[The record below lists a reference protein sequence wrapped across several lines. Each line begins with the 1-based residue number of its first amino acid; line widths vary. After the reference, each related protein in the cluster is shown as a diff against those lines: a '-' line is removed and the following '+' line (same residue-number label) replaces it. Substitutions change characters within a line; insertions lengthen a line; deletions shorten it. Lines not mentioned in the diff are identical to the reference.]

1 MGDTQFRW
9 TGWTS
14 GAFCGALAAVT
25 VATFASVLTSDFI
38 RLDDPRYITE
48 NENVLQGLSWGGSV
62 WAFTTFFKSNWHPIT
77 WLSHMLDVA
86 LFGVDAGRHH
96 AMNLILHVANAIALF
111 FVLRS
116 ATGAPGRSAVVATLF
131 ALHPTHVESVAWVAE
146 RKDVLSTFFW
156 LLSTASFLT
165 YARRGGALRY
175 ALIVTTLSLGLASKA
190 TLVTLPFVF
199 LLLDYWPLKRLRFDR
214 TAIRIIV
221 EKLPLMAI
229 VVAFSA
235 LTFLAQSAGGG
246 VEQGGGSVSL
256 LDRLGNAVMS
266 YGLYLG
272 KTVWPADLSIL
283 YPHPDL
289 PGGTPWRT
297 WQIASMGAALL
308 AMSAFF
314 LRARRRRYLA
324 VGWLWFIGTLV
335 PMVGIVQVGTQGM
348 ADRYTYVSCI
358 GLYLIAA
365 WGGADLL
372 RWCALQNRALAMFA
386 AGIFAGCIAAL
397 GLTSQRQAGY
407 WHDTVS
413 LFEHCLAVA
422 PGAAA
427 LHNNLGNELFERGDL
442 EESIRHHRIAVEI
455 WPDMRKYHRNLAVG
469 LKAQGDLF
477 EAKRHLLIGNGLE
490 LDSAQGQ
497 IELAKA
503 RLQQRNYEA
512 AHSHLERALEID
524 PTDVNAHVGLAVT
537 YQLEGN
543 SVESMRALQR
553 GVQDAAEPAV
563 ARVLLAQMLVERGD
577 TDGAHTQLEAARS
590 EEIPEEYL
598 LILGHGFAAL
608 GELDKAITQYR
619 RAVELNPSQAG
630 SYVLVGDAL
639 LELGEREEAV
649 TYYRQAVM
657 LSPESELARQRLAN
671 ALGVQPAPSASLH
684 SPSTDSGP
692 R

>member
-1 MGDTQFRW
+1 MPD
-9 TGWTS
+9 
-14 GAFCGALAAVT
+14 
-25 VATFASVLTSDFI
+25 ATT
-38 RLDDPRYITE
+38 RP
-48 NENVLQGLSWGGSV
+48 
-62 WAFTTFFKSNWHPIT
+62 
-77 WLSHMLDVA
+77 
-86 LFGVDAGRHH
+86 
-96 AMNLILHVANAIALF
+96 NLILHVANAIALF

-131 ALHPTHVESVAWVAE
+131 ALHPTHVESVAWVSE

-229 VVAFSA
+229 VV
-235 LTFLAQSAGGG
+235 TFFRVDLPRAVRRRRARTGGK
-246 VEQGGGSVSL
+246 GSVSL

-297 WQIASMGAALL
+297 WQIVSMGAALL
-308 AMSAFF
+308 ATSAIF
-314 LRARRRRYLA
+314 LCARRRRYLA

-427 LHNNLGNELFERGDL
+427 LHNNLGNELFERGNL

-497 IELAKA
+497 IELAKV
-503 RLQQRNYEA
+503 RLQQRNYEN

-524 PTDVNAHVGLAVT
+524 PTDVNAHVGMAVT

-543 SVESMRALQR
+543 SVESMRALRR
-553 GVQDAAEPAV
+553 GVEDAAEPAV

-577 TDGAHTQLEAARS
+577 MDGAHTQLEAARS

-608 GELDKAITQYR
+608 GELDEAITQYR
-619 RAVELNPSQAG
+619 RAVESNPSQT
-630 SYVLVGDAL
+630 STYILVGDAL
-639 LELGEREEAV
+639 LKRGDREEAV

-657 LSPESELARQRLAN
+657 LSPESELARQRLAD
-671 ALGVQPAPSASLH
+671 ALGVQPDPSASLH